1 MDTFFS
7 AVLGDLLSRSISFMV
22 DSYYQKH
29 QGVEENLQCLH
40 RLLLRIQ
47 AIVEEADSRHITNQA
62 MLLQLRM
69 LSNMMYRGY
78 YFLDNFRCR
87 IVQAHA
93 QDEVRDH
100 SLALSSFNPLKQFCF
115 STTTRKMV
123 SEVSERKELHK
134 MLGHLESI
142 VSDMQEFVVFVSSYP
157 RMSRQPYCSYLLL
170 ENCMFG
176 RQEEQERVI
185 NFLLARH
192 PPGGEEVID
201 VLPIIGPGRV
211 GKSTLVEHVC
221 HDERVRKYFST
232 IVFYGLGS
240 IENNGDMAFLPDTG
254 AVKYRNPVSG
264 KQSLAIIELVDEMD
278 DETWKKILHSL
289 RGDHIAPVSK
299 IIIMSR
305 SNKIELFGT
314 TKALQLDFLP
324 KEVFWYFFKTIA
336 FGSTSPVEEP
346 KLASICMDIAASV
359 NRSFIGLNVH
369 GSILRSNICAQFWYS
384 YLKRLK
390 YYTDKHVRL
399 FGEHPRDTNKNNGGL
414 TYVWMHKNKH
424 GCSGLATYKLY
435 QASSI
440 SQNNLPT
447 IRSID
452 MVSRNVKPRAK
463 YEVLEWQSSIP
474 PYYSYIAQYE
484 ILAQPKLM
492 LPPKRKRS
500 GALSEELV

>member
-1 MDTFFS
+1 
-7 AVLGDLLSRSISFMV
+7 
-22 DSYYQKH
+22 
-29 QGVEENLQCLH
+29 
-40 RLLLRIQ
+40 
-47 AIVEEADSRHITNQA
+47 
-62 MLLQLRM
+62 
-69 LSNMMYRGY
+69 
-78 YFLDNFRCR
+78 
-87 IVQAHA
+87 
-93 QDEVRDH
+93 
-100 SLALSSFNPLKQFCF
+100 
-115 STTTRKMV
+115 
-123 SEVSERKELHK
+123 
-134 MLGHLESI
+134 
-142 VSDMQEFVVFVSSYP
+142 
-157 RMSRQPYCSYLLL
+157 
-170 ENCMFG
+170 MFG

-346 KLASICMDIAASV
+346 KLASICMDIAALV